1 MLKRER
7 VIRVRFKQ
15 LRKSRGTQDFVG
27 SENGV
32 SGTMIR
38 YIENGYVVPSGK
50 LMLRLSNYFGVPVEE
65 LFPDVVENA

>member
-1 MLKRER
+1 MLNHTR
-7 VIRVRFKQ
+7 VIRIRFKQ
-15 LRKSRGTQDFVG
+15 LRKSKGTQNFVG

-50 LMLRLSNYFGVPVEE
+50 LMLKLSSYFGVPVEE
-65 LFPDVVENA
+65 LFPDVAKNE